1 MDVTKVEIPVSRETA
16 TILSAMKYNSS
27 GGLKVI
33 YRSGRKVL
41 EVYAETKGDV
51 ISCEDIVSRK
61 SDYCYTDKISRDD
74 LFDLDLH

>member
-16 TILSAMKYNSS
+16 TILGAMKYNSS

-51 ISCEDIVSRK
+51 ISCEDMVSRK
-61 SDYCYTDKISRDD
+61 SDYCYTNKISRDD